1 MDLISNHEAQIITED
16 NTQILCSKTEAEV
29 SSSKQEAEV
38 RAESPT
44 VDDAGGELE
53 GDTSELS
60 ISQREEIVIR
70 RTKTVTVKVPVEINK
85 CKVKAVVDTGAS
97 VTILNAKLY
106 FSIPPA
112 DRPSFRKFETGLRV
126 AEENARMTTLGIADM
141 DITIGNNSFTW
152 PVYIAPIGD
161 EMLLGCDVIDEWDI
175 TVNTR
180 SKGAIEMNGQW
191 IQCEIDRLTERT
203 CRGTV
208 SNSVR
213 TLRDTVSNSVMMCR
227 TAVSNSVAKS
237 PFWGKFIEGR
247 QDYEECLDTRYSVL
261 EPVYEDQRHRK
272 WKTRLKEERR
282 SLEPAYE
289 DQRHRK
295 WKTRLKEERRSLEPV
310 YEDQRDRNWKT
321 RYIEERR
328 SLEPVYE
335 DQRDRNWKTRLKEE
349 RRSLEQR
356 EHRKEN

>member
-29 SSSKQEAEV
+29 SSSKQEAEARV
-38 RAESPT
+38 ESQT

-112 DRPSFRKFETGLRV
+112 DRPSFRKFEIGLRV

-141 DITIGNNSFTW
+141 NITIGNNSFTW

-180 SKGAIEMNGQW
+180 SKEAIEMNGEW
-191 IQCEIDRLTERT
+191 IKCEIDRLTEKT
-203 CRGTV
+203 CRG
-208 SNSVR
+208 
-213 TLRDTVSNSVMMCR
+213 TVSNSVMMCR

-261 EPVYEDQRHRK
+261 EP
-272 WKTRLKEERR
+272 
-282 SLEPAYE
+282 AYE
-289 DQRHRK
+289 DQRDRK

-310 YEDQRDRNWKT
+310 YK
-321 RYIEERR
+321 
-328 SLEPVYE
+328 

>member
-38 RAESPT
+38 RAESQT
-44 VDDAGGELE
+44 VDDAGGELK

-85 CKVKAVVDTGAS
+85 CNVKAVVDTGAS

-112 DRPSFRKFETGLRV
+112 DRPSFRKFEIGLRV

-191 IQCEIDRLTERT
+191 IQCEVDRLTERT

-213 TLRDTVSNSVMMCR
+213 TLRDTVLNSVMMCR

-237 PFWGKFIEGR
+237 PFLGVLTFSLVQWIWPWSTGIE
-247 QDYEECLDTRYSVL
+247 VV
-261 EPVYEDQRHRK
+261 PK
-272 WKTRLKEERR
+272 LK
-282 SLEPAYE
+282 LVMI
-289 DQRHRK
+289 
-295 WKTRLKEERRSLEPV
+295 L
-310 YEDQRDRNWKT
+310 
-321 RYIEERR
+321 
-328 SLEPVYE
+328 
-335 DQRDRNWKTRLKEE
+335 
-349 RRSLEQR
+349 
-356 EHRKEN
+356 